1 MALGGGG
8 DPRPAPRGQA
18 IGHLAD
24 EPIPRLRD
32 CAPTWNALW
41 CIVPRPDG
49 RPTAHSSTT
58 STSGGPRR
66 VRAGIAI
73 TTVFHEVLHPDIT
86 AVPLEGVAPSHVVV
100 AIRVGDRSRLVAAF
114 RNLAQVHLTGPE
126 PHLTLR
132 PCCVTDQTV

>member
-1 MALGGGG
+1 MPSGASSL
-8 DPRPAPRGQA
+8 DPTGAR
-18 IGHLAD
+18 
-24 EPIPRLRD
+24 
-32 CAPTWNALW
+32 
-41 CIVPRPDG
+41 
-49 RPTAHSSTT
+49 RPTLRQPRHRV
-58 STSGGPRR
+58 GPRR